1 MKKHIFVVFFV
12 VFCLLL
18 TSCAPEAGE
27 DVSRDDTVMGT
38 IVSDI
43 GVTDET
49 KLVVKKPHDFALDC
63 DVYLVYVE
71 ENGVVSEY
79 TYEFYGTVFGH
90 NDAMDY
96 YDIRS
101 VKKIYSVVSHDE
113 DACMVCVVNTSV
125 QFESISLLTE
135 QYENIHYTDQGYEI
149 IR

>member
-1 MKKHIFVVFFV
+1 MKKHIFIILLFS
-12 VFCLLL
+12 FCLLF
-18 TSCAPEAGE
+18 TACAPEAGE

-63 DVYLVYVE
+63 DVYLVYIQE
-71 ENGVVSEY
+71 DGVINEY
-79 TYEFYGTVFGH
+79 TYEFYGTLLGH

-96 YDIRS
+96 YNIRS

-113 DACMVCVVNTSV
+113 NACMVCVVNNSV
-125 QFESISLLTE
+125 HFESLSLLTE
-135 QYENIHYTDQGYEI
+135 QYQDAHYTNQGYEI
-149 IR
+149 IK